1 MNKRSRV
8 TGALKPYW
16 RFGRLDSEC
25 KRRRTDFEWK
35 IKNRPSLLP
44 NLPGR
49 VQKFRQELYLMQCG
63 DLNGK
68 EVQKGGDIYVFTA
81 NSFSCTVEI
90 QHHKAT
96 ILP

>member
-1 MNKRSRV
+1 
-8 TGALKPYW
+8 
-16 RFGRLDSEC
+16 
-25 KRRRTDFEWK
+25 
-35 IKNRPSLLP
+35 
-44 NLPGR
+44 
-49 VQKFRQELYLMQCG
+49 MQCG